1 MTRARIGLAFVFVLL
16 LFPALARAENEGQSD
31 LDKATEL
38 QLKAESLADLEKIA
52 DLCES
57 ALTKGLD
64 EGNKQFAT
72 QLLTSTLYEHAA
84 RLSGAL
90 FNLNR
95 IIDPKHQR
103 HPQWKIV
110 RELAIKDL
118 EKATKYD
125 EKLPAAQLLLARLYG
140 MNPTEAAMAKAAAE
154 KAIKLLGDEP
164 KQKAMALI
172 VRGSLQTEPEKQLED
187 FNEAVKTAPDSVDAH
202 RARALYY
209 VLKKDFAKATEDFA
223 KILELNP
230 EDTEA
235 LSELADSLTAEKKFD
250 EAIKLIDRV
259 IEANP
264 KAPLGYTARA
274 RIKTLQGNTESA
286 LEDLNK
292 AIELE
297 PRDVTALMVRA
308 AVYSQMKE
316 FAKAKADVD
325 AALKIRP
332 NMVQGIL
339 MQAEL
344 AAQKGNY
351 EEALQNMRLMANA
364 DPMNPLWKV
373 QIAQLLSADK
383 RPRAAIE
390 VATEVIKMDE
400 ANPNASALRVRGD
413 AYLSIGKHKEAVA
426 DLEASLKEDPK
437 NSGVLNNLAWVL
449 ATSPEDD
456 VRNGKRAI
464 ELATQACEVTDYK
477 RPHVLSTLAAAY
489 AESGDFENAVK
500 WSTKAVELSTEGENK
515 PDPEVQEQLK
525 KELEGFQNKKPFRE
539 KQETPEKEVKPQ
551 LPRED
556 LEI

>member
-16 LFPALARAENEGQSD
+16 LFPALARAENEGQGD
-31 LDKATEL
+31 LDKATDL

-57 ALTKGLD
+57 ALIKGLD
-64 EGNKQFAT
+64 DGNKQFAT

-103 HPQWKIV
+103 HPQWQVV

-140 MNPTEAAMAKAAAE
+140 MNPTEAAMAKEAAE
-154 KAIKLLGDEP
+154 KAIKLLKDEP
-164 KQKAMALI
+164 KQQAMALI
-172 VRGSLQTEPEKQLED
+172 VRGSLQTEPEKQLAD
-187 FNEAVKTAPDSVDAH
+187 FDEAVKTAPDSADAH

-286 LEDLNK
+286 LEDLSK

-364 DPMNPLWKV
+364 DPMNPLWKI

-390 VATEVIKMDE
+390 MATEVLKSD
-400 ANPNASALRVRGD
+400 AANASALRVRGD

-449 ATSPEDD
+449 ATSPDDD

-489 AESGDFENAVK
+489 AESGDFENAIK
-500 WSTKAVELSTEGENK
+500 WSTKAVEMTTEGENK

-525 KELEGFQNKKPFRE
+525 KELEGYQNKKPFRE
-539 KQETPEKEVKPQ
+539 KQETPEKEVKPKS
-551 LPRED
+551 PRED